1 MRKITKRMA
10 REIYTR
16 GFVLTKKYEYYE
28 NLENGDIYRLPVEM
42 LDTTASLDEDNI
54 EFVCSH
60 AEMCDLAF

>member
-1 MRKITKRMA
+1 MRKMTKRMA

-28 NLENGDIYRLPVEM
+28 NSENGAIYRIPVEM
-42 LDTTASLDEDNI
+42 LGTTAMLDEDNT

>member
-10 REIYTR
+10 REIYTQ

-28 NLENGDIYRLPVEM
+28 NLENGAIYRIPVEM
-42 LDTTASLDEDNI
+42 LGTTASLDEDNN

>member
-10 REIYTR
+10 REIYTS
-16 GFVLTKKYEYYE
+16 GHVVTKKYEYYE
-28 NLENGDIYRLPVEM
+28 NKENGNIYRMPIEL
-42 LDTTASLDEDNI
+42 LGTTAILDQDNY

>member
-10 REIYTR
+10 REIYTN
-16 GFVLTKKYEYYE
+16 GYVVTKKYEYHE
-28 NLENGDIYRLPVEM
+28 SKATGNIYRIPIELLGTM
-42 LDTTASLDEDNI
+42 ALLDPDNY

>member
-16 GFVLTKKYEYYE
+16 GFCLTKKYEYYE
-28 NLENGDIYRLPVEM
+28 NMENGGIYRVPAGILG
-42 LDTTASLDEDNI
+42 TTALLDEDNH

-60 AEMCDLAF
+60 AELSDLIY